1 MAERKSSKIADL
13 NSRPIFRGPISIFAS
28 VRLTI
33 FLLVLCATTILIG
46 AWCPQE
52 ATVGQE
58 KVIEQFGEEMAV
70 NLHNWGVTDIFHTP
84 FFLIL
89 IALLSMN
96 MVVGSI
102 EKVFPKLRLLKLPLQ
117 FFSPDQIA
125 KMPFNRSFAVG
136 ASPAETLEKLQIKLQ
151 RRGFKTV
158 VHGDQLAAEFGKL
171 GRYAPT
177 VTHIGLLSLLLGV
190 SITSWTG
197 FSGFKPI
204 RLGDNLSF
212 QDSEHS
218 KQWVG
223 KLPTWKVHV
232 DATRREDYE
241 SGEAKQWFSD
251 LAVVDAKGKV
261 LEKKQIFVNEPLSY
275 DGVDVYQSSWGLDQL
290 IVSFNGRERA
300 LDLRPMGKLY
310 AAFLPLDPETI
321 LILSL
326 RNQTMP
332 MRLFAKRPEW
342 ESPKLIGEIPQGK
355 SIKLGSVEIK
365 YVRPIPVTGLQYKS
379 DPGLPIT
386 YVAFAF
392 IIVGVLL
399 AAIPFRHV
407 WVSVSKD
414 GSEAGSTVSIGGKSK
429 KSKVGFERLIT
440 KIIEAIQTE
449 LPAPVVATT
458 VDPQLEYEHPDQT
471 SSLPRLSS
479 DSLTLAQSSPTSSR
493 SNDSNV

>member
-1 MAERKSSKIADL
+1 MTKSTKKTDL
-13 NSRPIFRGPISIFAS
+13 GPRLIIRGPLAIFAS

-33 FLLVLCATTILIG
+33 VLLAACATTILVG

-52 ATVGQE
+52 GTVGQE
-58 KVIEQFGEEMAV
+58 KVIEQFGGEMAV
-70 NLHNWGVTDIFHTP
+70 NLHNWGITDIFHTP

-96 MVVGSI
+96 MVVGSV

-117 FFSPDQIA
+117 FFSPEQIA
-125 KMPFNRSFAVG
+125 KMPYNTSFTVG

-151 RRGFKTV
+151 QRGFKTV
-158 VHGDQLAAEFGKL
+158 VHGNQLAAEFGKI

-177 VTHIGLLSLLLGV
+177 ITHIGLLSLLLGV
-190 SITSWTG
+190 TITSWTG

-204 RLGDNLSF
+204 RLGDDLSF

-218 KQWVG
+218 KQWIG

-241 SGEAKQWFSD
+241 SGEAKQWYSD
-251 LAVVDAKGKV
+251 LSVVDAKGKV
-261 LEKKQIFVNEPLSY
+261 LDKQQISVNTPLEY
-275 DGVDVYQSSWGLDQL
+275 EGVDVYQSSWGLDQ
-290 IVSFNGRERA
+290 VVVAFNGKEKA

-310 AAFLPLDPETI
+310 AAFLPLDQETV

-326 RNQTMP
+326 RSQTLP

-342 ESPKLIGEIPQGK
+342 EAPKLLSEIPQGK
-355 SIKLGSVEIK
+355 AIKLGSVEIR
-365 YVRPIPVTGLQYKS
+365 YVRTIPVTGLQYKS

-386 YVAFAF
+386 YIAFGF
-392 IIVGVLL
+392 IILGVLL
-399 AAIPFRHV
+399 AAIPFRHA

-414 GSEAGSTVSIGGKSK
+414 GSESGSTVTIGGRSK
-429 KSKVGFERLIT
+429 KAKVGFERLIN
-440 KIIEAIQTE
+440 KIVESMQAE
-449 LPAPVVATT
+449 LPPPVVAT
-458 VDPQLEYEHPDQT
+458 VLDPDHEHSDDLALAQT
-471 SSLPRLSS
+471 SS
-479 DSLTLAQSSPTSSR
+479 TKE
-493 SNDSNV
+493 

>member
-1 MAERKSSKIADL
+1 MTTSDSHSKQSL
-13 NSRPIFRGPISIFAS
+13 GFRPVFRNGPLAIFAS
-28 VRLTI
+28 VKLTV
-33 FLLVLCATTILIG
+33 FLLALCAATILTG

-52 ATVGQE
+52 GTVGQE

-70 NLHNWGVTDIFHTP
+70 NLHNWGITDIFHTP

-96 MVVGSI
+96 MVVGSFD
-102 EKVFPKLRLLKLPLQ
+102 KVFPKLRLLKLPLQ

-125 KMPFNRSFAVG
+125 KMPYNTTFAAG

-151 RRGFKTV
+151 QRGFKTV
-158 VHGDQLAAEFGKL
+158 VHGNQLAAEFGKI

-190 SITSWTG
+190 TITSWTG
-197 FSGFKPI
+197 FSGFKPV
-204 RLGDNLSF
+204 RLGDDLSF

-241 SGEAKQWFSD
+241 SGEAKQWYSD
-251 LAVVDAKGKV
+251 LSVIDAKGKV
-261 LEKKQIFVNEPLSY
+261 LDKQQISVNTPLEY
-275 DGVDVYQSSWGLDQL
+275 QGVDVYQSSWGLDQL
-290 IVSFNGRERA
+290 IVSFNGRERT
-300 LDLRPMGKLY
+300 LDLRAMGKLY
-310 AAFLPLDPETI
+310 AAFLPLDAETV
-321 LILSL
+321 LIMSL
-326 RNQTMP
+326 RNQALP

-342 ESPKLIGEIPQGK
+342 EAPKLISEIPQGK
-355 SIKLGSVEIK
+355 TVKLGAVEIK
-365 YVRPIPVTGLQYKS
+365 YVRPVPVTGLQYKC
-379 DPGLPIT
+379 DPGLPIV
-386 YVAFAF
+386 YVAFGF
-392 IIVGVLL
+392 IILGVML

-414 GSEAGSTVSIGGKSK
+414 GAESGSTVAIGGRSK
-429 KSKVGFERLIT
+429 KAKVGFERLIT
-440 KIIEAIQTE
+440 KLVESMQTE
-449 LPAPVVATT
+449 LPPPVVTT
-458 VDPQLEYEHPDQT
+458 ALDPETEFPEN
-471 SSLPRLSS
+471 LP
-479 DSLTLAQSSPTSSR
+479 LAQTAPTALR